1 MPNVSR
7 ETIEK
12 NKERVLIMEEL
23 ENKLIKEISEYL
35 EENYKWLDLNLP
47 TEYNDELYSSGQEML
62 MNIDDK
68 YQELILKLCELK
80 GLK

>member
-1 MPNVSR
+1 MKR
-7 ETIEK
+7 KKKIK
-12 NKERVLIMEEL
+12 KEVLKMKEL

-35 EENYKWLDLNLP
+35 EENYKGLDLNLP
-47 TEYNDELYSSGQEML
+47 TEYNDELYTSGQEML
-62 MNIDDK
+62 MNIDNK

>member
-1 MPNVSR
+1 
-7 ETIEK
+7 
-12 NKERVLIMEEL
+12 MEEL

-35 EENYKWLDLNLP
+35 EENYKGLDLNLP
-47 TEYNDELYSSGQEML
+47 TEYNEELYTSGQEML

-68 YQELILKLCELK
+68 YQELIFKLCELK